1 MLALRGLV
9 LLFWAL
15 VFEMPGL
22 ESSDPIHGELLLEV
36 LFGIGV
42 DLLLV
47 IPVPFV
53 AHRSSGDQ
61 ISVRSENSLSKRPG

>member
-22 ESSDPIHGELLLEV
+22 ESSDSIHGELLLEF
-36 LFGIGV
+36 LFGI
-42 DLLLV
+42 
-47 IPVPFV
+47 
-53 AHRSSGDQ
+53 
-61 ISVRSENSLSKRPG
+61 